1 MYIINQ
7 KKNRIFNIDQ
17 FQQIFLMDNV
27 IQCKW
32 GSEVCVLGTYKT
44 AERAGEVF
52 EEMIAKL
59 FPPDRVIRQN
69 VDVSDDFQQKLKDM
83 PVMLYKDG
91 CEPKI
96 DCIRPIAWYM
106 PEG

>member
-32 GSEVCVLGTYKT
+32 GSEVCVLGTYET
-44 AERAGEVF
+44 ADRAKGVFNEMMGRLFYPDMVVMQNCEVSDTFERAF
-52 EEMIAKL
+52 
-59 FPPDRVIRQN
+59 
-69 VDVSDDFQQKLKDM
+69 KDCQIM
-83 PVMLYKDG
+83 VVKDG
-91 CEPKI
+91 GEPKA
-96 DCIRPIAWYM
+96 DCISPSVWYM
-106 PEG
+106 PEA